1 MYKLGVTGGIGSGK
15 TTVSKFIKSQFNAV
29 LFNADVEAKNHLISS
44 TPLQKKVINT
54 FGDSITNGAGKLN
67 FGKLAAEAFKSKE
80 NQKLLNGLIWPEV
93 RMLVDYAM
101 EESQYTNELFIVDAP
116 LIIEANMVEIY
127 DTVLLIT
134 ASEKVR
140 FKRALARGTLSLAQI
155 KARSKLQ
162 FHDQKKRKVA
172 DYIIDNNSNIL
183 ELNNKLIQFKE
194 WIKPKIFT

>member
-1 MYKLGVTGGIGSGK
+1 M
-15 TTVSKFIKSQFNAV
+15 
-29 LFNADVEAKNHLISS
+29 LISYI
-44 TPLQKKVINT
+44 PN
-54 FGDSITNGAGKLN
+54 N
-67 FGKLAAEAFKSKE
+67 
-80 NQKLLNGLIWPEV
+80 
-93 RMLVDYAM
+93 
-101 EESQYTNELFIVDAP
+101 YTNELFIVDAP
-116 LIIEANMVEIY
+116 LIIEANMVGIY